1 MNHSDSNPQL
11 VKPSLNGSL
20 INLETNL
27 TDCNQSK
34 STKLAPLDVSTLNQ
48 LTSVMRSLW
57 GELIDTE
64 GMQDTPKRV
73 LKHWQNITQGLYQ
86 DPLEPLQK
94 TFPCDHDEI
103 VLVKDI
109 PFNSLC
115 EHHLLPFFG
124 VAHVAYIPQGRVVG
138 LSKIPRCLDII
149 AARPQLQERLT
160 DDLAKAIN
168 TALNP
173 KGVAVIMSAEHT
185 CMSSRGVLK
194 HGAKTVTSCMLGV
207 FRDDLAA
214 RSEVLNLVKIL

>member
-1 MNHSDSNPQL
+1 
-11 VKPSLNGSL
+11 
-20 INLETNL
+20 
-27 TDCNQSK
+27 
-34 STKLAPLDVSTLNQ
+34 
-48 LTSVMRSLW
+48 MRSVW
-57 GELIDTE
+57 GDLIDSE
-64 GMQDTPKRV
+64 GMQDTPLRV
-73 LKHWQNITQGLYQ
+73 LKHWITITQGITQ
-86 DPLEPLQK
+86 DELEPLQK

-138 LSKIPRCLDII
+138 LSKIPRSLDIL
-149 AARPQLQERLT
+149 ASRPQLQERLT
-160 DDLAKAIN
+160 DELAKAIN

-173 KGVAVIMSAEHT
+173 RGVAVIMSAEHS

-207 FRDDLAA
+207 FRDNLATCG
-214 RSEVLNLVKIL
+214 ELLNLVRL

>member
-1 MNHSDSNPQL
+1 
-11 VKPSLNGSL
+11 
-20 INLETNL
+20 
-27 TDCNQSK
+27 
-34 STKLAPLDVSTLNQ
+34 
-48 LTSVMRSLW
+48 MRSLW

-124 VAHVAYIPQGRVVG
+124 VAHVAYIPQCRVVG

-168 TALNP
+168 TALDP

-214 RSEVLNLVKIL
+214 RGEVLNLVKIL